1 MVRGV
6 EDWAV
11 SPKRQECLEKKKKQ
25 VKDVKPNTAVAN
37 VKQSG

>member
-11 SPKRQECLEKKKKQ
+11 LPKRQECLEKKQ